1 MSPVKLL
8 QSSWAAVVTLALC
21 MWAQIP
27 HSQSA
32 FEYWSKGLSG
42 WTFAWGFEAAVLMFV
57 VRGMHWASWTFAAF
71 SVLINVAYYSL
82 DGVKMWAWPNADNW
96 INWLLSIVLPFAI
109 AMYSHVLAH
118 GKDDEVERLH
128 LPVWV
133 QLWRMKIA
141 QKVTEWRQGKED
153 AGWDASALQ
162 VEDAT
167 LSPTVQED
175 ASDLQEEPVDP
186 KERAK
191 QLHSEGFKLSEIAG
205 MIGKSESTIS
215 RWVNGA
221 SKQ

>member
-141 QKVTEWRQGKED
+141 QKVTEWRQGITKRRWSWAVAYLRYAQVVSSRRHNWRSGLAWVVSED
-153 AGWDASALQ
+153 KAVQLVKDAQ
-162 VEDAT
+162 GVT
-167 LSPTVQED
+167 L
-175 ASDLQEEPVDP
+175 
-186 KERAK
+186 R
-191 QLHSEGFKLSEIAG
+191 QLRLLRRE
-205 MIGKSESTIS
+205 
-215 RWVNGA
+215 V
-221 SKQ
+221 

>member
-128 LPVWV
+128 LPAWV
-133 QLWRMKIA
+133 ILWRMKIA

-153 AGWDASALQ
+153 AIPVAIPVQG
-162 VEDAT
+162 DAT
-167 LSPTVQED
+167 LSPTLQEPATED
-175 ASDLQEEPVDP
+175 ASDVQPDP
-186 KERAK
+186 KARAI
-191 QLHSEGFKLSEIAG
+191 QLRSEGLTNAQIA
-205 MIGKSESTIS
+205 KELQTHPSTVG
-215 RWVNGA
+215 RWLNGA
-221 SKQ
+221 NKQ